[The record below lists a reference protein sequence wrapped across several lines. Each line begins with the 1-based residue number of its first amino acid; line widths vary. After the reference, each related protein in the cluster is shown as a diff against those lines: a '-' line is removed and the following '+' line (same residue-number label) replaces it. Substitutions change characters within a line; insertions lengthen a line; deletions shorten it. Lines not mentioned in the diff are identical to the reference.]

1 MRFVVTLFIALIVLS
16 ALQPWLQKLGLGR
29 LPGDLR
35 FRIGK
40 REFLL
45 PFTSTLVLTLLMFL
59 VARFI

>member
-1 MRFVVTLFIALIVLS
+1 MRFLVTLFLGLIVLS
-16 ALQPWLQKLGLGR
+16 ALQPWLSKLGVGR
-29 LPGDLR
+29 MPGDLR

-59 VARFI
+59 IAKVI

>member
-1 MRFVVTLFIALIVLS
+1 MRFLVTLFISLMILS
-16 ALQPWLQKLGLGR
+16 ALQPWLSKLGVGR
-29 LPGDLR
+29 MPGDLR

-59 VARFI
+59 IAKLI

>member
-1 MRFVVTLFIALIVLS
+1 MRFLVTLFIALIILS
-16 ALQPWLQKLGLGR
+16 ALQPWLSKLGVGR
-29 LPGDLR
+29 MPGDLR

-59 VARFI
+59 IAKLI